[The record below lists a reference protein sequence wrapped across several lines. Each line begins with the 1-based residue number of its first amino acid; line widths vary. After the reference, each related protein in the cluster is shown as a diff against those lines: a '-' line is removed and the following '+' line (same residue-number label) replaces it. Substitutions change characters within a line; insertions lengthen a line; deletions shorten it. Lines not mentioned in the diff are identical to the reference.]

1 MKITKIAALLVLN
14 WLFSANALANLAGQT
29 PISTIQGNGNASA
42 LVGQTVT
49 TSGIVVGDFQG
60 VAASSSLHPR
70 QLQGFFLQSLT
81 PDSDLFTSEGIFVF
95 CSTCPDVVTVGDLV
109 TVSGSVA
116 ERFGMTAIEAT
127 SEGSVVVTGSGAP
140 PVPESITLPVSS
152 LDDYERYEGMLV
164 RFPDELQVTGTHRLT
179 NFGEVLLRASSA
191 FQFTQVNPPNSVA
204 YDAFLDNIAVSQ
216 VILDDDANGSVQA
229 LIEDLN
235 IFHPVPGFSSANFL
249 RGGDRISGLIGIMDF
264 NFGNWRLRPV
274 LEVVTPTFTRP
285 EPRPDAPARDESAL
299 RLASWNVNNFFA
311 TIDTTATNIGVC
323 GPPNIAFDCRGADSA
338 SELQRQLDKIVAT
351 ICELDADIIALQEI
365 QNPSG
370 ATLGLLTVAVANT
383 CGGAWNFVDTGLLAE
398 QAIAVGLIYRG
409 SVTPVGDHFI
419 VDNAF
424 NPSYHDDR
432 NRPTVIQV
440 FEHTSSGE
448 QIVVANTHL
457 VAKSANCSD
466 LGDPDLNDGQGGC
479 SNTRNMAAGIIDD
492 FLDIVV
498 EPTLAEGTPI
508 VLAGDFNSY
517 AAETTI
523 QTLLGRGYTNLIN
536 PGDYSFVFDG
546 LLGSLDYIFLRG
558 LSAINPK
565 ASVWHINA
573 DEADLLDYND
583 TINDTGEAAS
593 EAKPDNLLLYAAD
606 QWRSSDHDP
615 VVVDIPFGASNAA
628 TVKQVPIPHLM
639 LALVGLVIIFN
650 VMRAQAKRR

>member
-1 MKITKIAALLVLN
+1 MKITNIAALLVVN
-14 WLFSANALANLAGQT
+14 WLLSANALADLAGQT
-29 PISTIQGNGNASA
+29 PISTIQGNGGAST
-42 LVGQTVT
+42 LVGQPVT

-81 PDSDLFTSEGIFVF
+81 PDADPFTSEGIFVF
-95 CSTCPDVVTVGDLV
+95 CDTCPDAVTVGDLV

-127 SEGSVVVTGSGAP
+127 SAGTVVVTGSGAA
-140 PVPESITLPVSS
+140 PVPESVTLPVSS

-164 RFPDELQVTGTHRLT
+164 RFPDELRVAGTHRLT
-179 NFGEVLLRASSA
+179 NFGEVLLRTSNV
-191 FQFTQVNPPNSVA
+191 FQFTQINPPNAVA
-204 YDAFLDNIAVSQ
+204 YDAFLDNIALSQ
-216 VILDDDANGSVQA
+216 VILDDDTNGSVQA
-229 LIEDLN
+229 LVEDLN
-235 IFHPVPGFSSANFL
+235 IFHPVPGFSLTNFL
-249 RGGDRISGLIGIMDF
+249 RVGDRISSLTGVMDF

-274 LEVVTPTFTRP
+274 LEIVSPTFTRP
-285 EPRPDAPARDESAL
+285 VPRPDVPARDESVL
-299 RLASWNVNNFFA
+299 RVASWNVNNFFA

-351 ICELDADIIALQEI
+351 ICELDADIVALQEI
-365 QNPSG
+365 ENPSD

-383 CGGAWNFVDTGLLAE
+383 CGGTWNFIDTGLLAE

-409 SVTPVGDHFI
+409 SVTPVGSHFI

-424 NPSYHDDR
+424 NASYQDDR

-440 FEHTSSGE
+440 FEHASSGE

-466 LGDPDLNDGQGGC
+466 LGDPDLNDGEGGC
-479 SNTRNMAAGIIDD
+479 SNTRNIAAGLIDD
-492 FLDIVV
+492 FLSSVV
-498 EPTLAEGTPI
+498 EPTLAEGTP
-508 VLAGDFNSY
+508 VMVAGDFNSY
-517 AAETTI
+517 AAETAI
-523 QTLLGRGYTNLIN
+523 QTLLSRGYTNLL
-536 PGDYSFVFDG
+536 GTDEYSFVFDG
-546 LLGSLDYIFLRG
+546 QLGSLDYIFIRG
-558 LSAINPK
+558 LSAANPN
-565 ASVWHINA
+565 ANVWHINA
-573 DEADLLDYND
+573 DEAGLLDYND
-583 TINDTGEAAS
+583 TLNDTGEAAS
-593 EAKPDNLLLYAAD
+593 EAKPDNLPLYAAD

-615 VVVDIPFGASNAA
+615 IVVDIPFGASNPT
-628 TVKQVPIPHLM
+628 TVKQVPIPHLV
-639 LALVGLVIIFN
+639 LTLVGLVTIFN